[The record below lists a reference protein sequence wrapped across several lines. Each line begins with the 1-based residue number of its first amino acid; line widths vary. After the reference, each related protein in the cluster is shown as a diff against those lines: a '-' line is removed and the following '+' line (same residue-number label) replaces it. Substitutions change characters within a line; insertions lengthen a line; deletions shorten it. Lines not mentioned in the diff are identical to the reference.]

1 MEAVKTIIRH
11 GNGTSPSN
19 GNRVTVHY
27 IAKTGDGRVID
38 STVARR

>member
-1 MEAVKTIIRH
+1 MEVTKTTIRP
-11 GNGTSPSN
+11 GNGISPSN

-27 IAKTGDGRVID
+27 IAKTEDGRVID